1 MKRTY
6 KIDQAKFE
14 SLLETLAGRT
24 DLKLDRPHETISGY
38 GLLAGFD
45 YTYGVLT
52 LTIIARHFPASLMSV
67 DKIFG
72 LIESQG
78 GLTPDGH
85 S

>member
-14 SLLETLAGRT
+14 SLLETLGRRE
-24 DLKLDRPHETISGY
+24 DLKLNRAQETISGY
-38 GLLAGFD
+38 GVLGGFD
-45 YTYGVLT
+45 YTNGVLT

-72 LIESQG
+72 LIEGQG